1 VTVALALVAY
11 GDNRLPQDVRD
22 FVAILATLFVLTTLF
37 VNAPS
42 LRPLMRFFRL
52 HELDET
58 DKALRDRVLMLSWAS
73 VASQVRDVARVYG
86 ADADLAERLPH
97 LAAGR
102 DALSTPR
109 ADIALPLEKR
119 LVYGLRTLC
128 ARERELYLEF
138 FEQQT
143 ISRQMTTMLV
153 VAADRLIDQVQT
165 EGLAGYGLALRQDV
179 IADRGFRIA
188 LWLHETFALER
199 PLADR
204 LADRFETLLVE
215 RVVLDELQAFNRR
228 DVADLLGAS
237 VADRLGAL
245 LRERLHGIEG
255 ALKALSLQYGDY
267 ADTIRSQH
275 LQRAAIRLEAAEYD
289 RQFGN
294 SAISRE
300 VYNDLQHAL
309 AERRSEASRRPP
321 LRLGLKLAA
330 MIGRVPLFAG
340 LDEAEVAAV
349 GKLLRARVALPGQKI
364 VALGERGD
372 AMYFIAAGAA
382 RVQLAIGDVD
392 LAEGAFFGEV
402 ALLENKPRNADV
414 VAVGVCHLL
423 QLDARDFRRLLADRP
438 DMRREIEA
446 VAAHRRG

>member
-1 VTVALALVAY
+1 
-11 GDNRLPQDVRD
+11 
-22 FVAILATLFVLTTLF
+22 
-37 VNAPS
+37 
-42 LRPLMRFFRL
+42 
-52 HELDET
+52 
-58 DKALRDRVLMLSWAS
+58 
-73 VASQVRDVARVYG
+73 
-86 ADADLAERLPH
+86 
-97 LAAGR
+97 
-102 DALSTPR
+102 
-109 ADIALPLEKR
+109 
-119 LVYGLRTLC
+119 
-128 ARERELYLEF
+128 
-138 FEQQT
+138 
-143 ISRQMTTMLV
+143 MLV

-309 AERRSEASRRPP
+309 AERRDEASRRPP